1 MELEFESGIIEGA
14 INFILVDREN
24 LLEIVFVEIKEIV
37 DFRNILEV

>member
-1 MELEFESGIIEGA
+1 MELEFESGIIEGV